1 MRPAILLPLFAPII
15 SLPGIGKQMERK
27 YQKLIGGDQVID
39 LLLTTPRTIA
49 RRVKVDK
56 IQHLHAGML
65 ATLHGQVGEHRPP
78 QNQSP
83 YQGRGRTKAPYRI
96 AFHDEEGDLLI
107 LVFFHGDTAYLRR
120 QYPEG
125 TQLAIS
131 GRIEQYGDL
140 YQMPHPDYSFP
151 IQDAER
157 IPQFE
162 PIYPLTAGISNRQ
175 MMKIAKVA
183 FSQHRITLPEWLDK
197 RWVTEPQ
204 SWPSFFDA
212 LLQLHQPDAFEQQLF
227 EHEFEENQFNILAG
241 KAGLRLAYDELLAN
255 QLGLLLVRQRL
266 GRERGRV
273 LKGADAQE
281 NSLTSMLIKALPYQ
295 LTASQQQVLK
305 EIYGDMAKPER
316 MLRLLQGDV
325 GSGKTIVALLAMLR
339 AIESAPCQAALLA
352 PTEILARQ
360 HYESISPLATA
371 LGLETVLLIGRG
383 RGGGQKQRKITLEA
397 IKTGKAKLII
407 GTHALFQA
415 EVHYQDLALV
425 VIDEQHRFGVHQR
438 LSLSGKGNAADM
450 LVMTATPI
458 PRTLM
463 LSYYGDLD
471 HSRLTEKPPG
481 RKPITTVV
489 IPAHRIEQVV
499 ERICQRLVAGDQ
511 IYWIC
516 PLIEENES
524 LRLIAAEQRLAALQQ
539 AIAEKLSPEWQ
550 ARIAMV
556 HGRMKSAEK
565 EKIMQA
571 FYDGDLR
578 LLVATTVVEVGVDVP
593 NACIMVIEHAEHFG
607 LSQLHQLRGRVG
619 RGEKPSS
626 CVLIRA
632 DHIGDTAFQRLKII
646 ADSED
651 GLLIAEK
658 DLELRGAGEV
668 LGARQSG
675 LPEFRFADIGV
686 HKDLMALAHHE
697 AEKFLNNDPQFKSER
712 GQALRNLLYLFRYD
726 EAMNYIESG

>member
-1 MRPAILLPLFAPII
+1 MRPAILLPLFAPIT
-15 SLPGIGKQMERK
+15 SLSGIGKQMERK

-49 RRVKVDK
+49 RRIKVDK

-78 QNQSP
+78 QNQKH
-83 YQGRGRTKAPYRI
+83 YQGRGRAKAPYRI
-96 AFHDEEGDLLI
+96 AFYDEEGDSLT

-151 IQDAER
+151 IKDAER

-197 RWVTEPQ
+197 RWITEPQ

-255 QLGLLLVRQRL
+255 QLGLLLVRKRL
-266 GRERGRV
+266 GRERGRM
-273 LKGADAQE
+273 LKGADLPE
-281 NSLTSMLIKALPYQ
+281 GSLTSMLIKALPYQ

-305 EIYGDMAKPER
+305 EIYDDMAKPER

-383 RGGGQKQRKITLEA
+383 RVAGQKQRKTTLEA

-499 ERICQRLVAGDQ
+499 ERICKRLVAGDQ

-539 AIAEKLSPEWQ
+539 AVAEKLSPEWQ

-571 FYDGDLR
+571 FYDGDLG